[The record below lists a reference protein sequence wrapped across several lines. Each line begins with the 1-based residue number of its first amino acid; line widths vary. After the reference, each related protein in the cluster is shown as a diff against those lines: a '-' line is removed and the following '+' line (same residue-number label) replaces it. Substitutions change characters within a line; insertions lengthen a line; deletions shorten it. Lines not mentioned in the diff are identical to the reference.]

1 VNEME
6 TILMKSFS
14 NSRSDMIMMAP
25 PGTKERISSGQ
36 ELLYVQR
43 HTLIDRDEG
52 PEEEGLRG
60 IGY

>member
-1 VNEME
+1 
-6 TILMKSFS
+6 
-14 NSRSDMIMMAP
+14 MAP